1 MDSGELF
8 DRDYATKDRRWFLP
22 DIPEGMQIFESD
34 VSPAGAF
41 FKNPDVAKFT
51 RAKNPFLGLE
61 RDVRNKYDA
70 NAIRIIGYAK
80 GLFGLRRYE
89 IGFLPKEIARRIV
102 QGGFWG
108 QVQARLRALRY
119 GEYKEVRFE
128 ILGPKGRLKDYHKV

>member
-1 MDSGELF
+1 MNSGEVF

-41 FKNPDVAKFT
+41 FKNPDVAVF
-51 RAKNPFLGLE
+51 AKAKCPSLGLQ
-61 RDVRNKYDA
+61 RDPSNKYDP
-70 NAIRIIGYAK
+70 NAIKIIGYAK
-80 GLFGLRRYE
+80 GFFGRRKYE
-89 IGFLPKEIARRIV
+89 LGFLPKEIARRIV

-108 QVQARLRALRY
+108 QVQTRLRALRY

-128 ILGPKGRLKDYHKV
+128 ILGPKGRLKGYRKA